1 MSISIAPPPHDWNR
15 KGLPGWTY
23 SNKHLFKMEM
33 KKVFSTH
40 WQLVCHSSDL
50 SEPGAYVTFDIGN
63 ERAIVVRGKDHVVR
77 AFHNLCR
84 HRGSRVVGDSSGVC
98 KNVLTCP
105 FHGWSYN
112 LDGTLRGASRAST
125 LPKLD
130 PVKWGLKPVE
140 TEIWQGFVFIRF
152 KKGKQGSVKSLM
164 QRFDEELAPY
174 ELDTLIGIGGDFVFA
189 EAEANWKSM
198 RDVDNEGYHVAT
210 AHPSLQDLYGKNYVD
225 EPFINGTSRSL
236 GQFNESPS
244 KQWSVR
250 RYRNFVSQLD
260 HLPEP
265 QNASWL
271 YVAMFPNTVLGLYPD
286 SVIFYQDIPIG
297 PKQTIQ
303 RGAVY
308 RYPNETRLMRAARY
322 LSGRIDGL
330 TAGEDLQLTKW
341 TDEAPLSSGF
351 DRILLSDLEYGV
363 ATFHNH
369 LRTILPIVNEE
380 TEPDPKAIK

>member
-1 MSISIAPPPHDWNR
+1 MSISIASPPHDWNR

-174 ELDTLIGIGGDFVFA
+174 ELDRLISIGDDFVFA

-225 EPFINGTSRSL
+225 EPYINAHHAVLDNLMNHPPSNGACAVTGILFHNSTICQNRKMPH
-236 GQFNESPS
+236 GFMSPC
-244 KQWSVR
+244 
-250 RYRNFVSQLD
+250 SQIRFLD
-260 HLPEP
+260 
-265 QNASWL
+265 
-271 YVAMFPNTVLGLYPD
+271 Y
-286 SVIFYQDIPIG
+286 
-297 PKQTIQ
+297 IQ
-303 RGAVY
+303 
-308 RYPNETRLMRAARY
+308 
-322 LSGRIDGL
+322 
-330 TAGEDLQLTKW
+330 
-341 TDEAPLSSGF
+341 
-351 DRILLSDLEYGV
+351 ILLYFIRIFRLARNKRYNAAPYTV
-363 ATFHNH
+363 TQMK
-369 LRTILPIVNEE
+369 
-380 TEPDPKAIK
+380 PD

>member
-1 MSISIAPPPHDWNR
+1 MSITIESPPEDWNR

-23 SNKHLFKMEM
+23 SNKQLFKIEM
-33 KKVFSTH
+33 KKIFSTH
-40 WQLVCHSSDL
+40 WQLACHVSDVAVVG
-50 SEPGAYVTFDIGN
+50 SYVTFDIGN
-63 ERAIVVRGKDHVVR
+63 ERAVIVRGQDNQVR

-84 HRGSRVVGDSSGVC
+84 HRGSRVVADSSGVC
-98 KNVLTCP
+98 KHVLTCP

-112 LDGTLRGASRAST
+112 LDGTLRGASRSST

-130 PVKWGLKPVE
+130 PVKWGLKPIE
-140 TEIWQGFVFIRF
+140 TEIWNGFVFLRF

-164 QRFDEELAPY
+164 QRFDDELAPY
-174 ELDTLIGIGGDFVFA
+174 DLENLVSVGGEFVFA

-210 AHPSLQDLYGKNYVD
+210 AHPSLQDLYGKNYHD
-225 EPFINGTSRSL
+225 EPFIGGTSRSL
-236 GQFNESPS
+236 GMFNEATP
-244 KQWSVR
+244 KHWSVR
-250 RYRNFVSQLD
+250 RYRNLVSQLD
-260 HLPEP
+260 HLPDP

-271 YVAMFPNTVLGLYPD
+271 YIGMFPNTVLGLYPD

-308 RYPNETRLMRAARY
+308 KYPNEDRLMRAARY

-330 TAGEDLQLTKW
+330 TADEDLQLTKW

-351 DRILLSDLEYGV
+351 DGVLLSDLEYGV
-363 ATFHNH
+363 ATFHDH
-369 LRTILPIVNEE
+369 LRKVLPIINEE
-380 TEPDPKAIK
+380 QEPAPEAIK

>member
-1 MSISIAPPPHDWNR
+1 MSTTIESPPHDWNR

-40 WQLVCHSSDL
+40 WQLVCHVSDV

-63 ERAIVVRGKDHVVR
+63 ERAVVVRGKDNVVR

-105 FHGWSYN
+105 FHGWSFN

-152 KKGKQGSVKSLM
+152 KKGEQGSVKSLM
-164 QRFDEELAPY
+164 QRFDKELAPY
-174 ELDTLIGIGGDFVFA
+174 DLESLIGVGGDFVFA

-210 AHPSLQDLYGKNYVD
+210 AHPSLQDLYGKNYHD
-225 EPFINGTSRSL
+225 DPFVNGTSRSL
-236 GQFNESPS
+236 GVFNETPP

-250 RYRNFVSQLD
+250 RYRDFVSQLD
-260 HLPEP
+260 HLPAP

-271 YVAMFPNTVLGLYPD
+271 YVSMFPNTVLGLYPD

-308 RYPNETRLMRAARY
+308 RYPNEDRLMRAARY

-351 DRILLSDLEYGV
+351 DRVMLSDLEYGV
-363 ATFHNH
+363 ATFHDH
-369 LRTILPIVNEE
+369 LRTILPVMNEE
-380 TEPDPKAIK
+380 TEPDPQAIK